1 MLFILLWNKKLYLTY
16 VHATYLKK
24 KVTNYFKKMLLFF
37 VLVCMSTSTCDVWFS
52 SIRGVGDSA
61 HSFVPALAL
70 ALSFRWKLMLWRDNF
85 ILYLSLA
92 WRDELCWLAPW
103 APILSNLAPK
113 GISWANFH
121 PWQAWSFCPQCPRS
135 KSDPN
140 YSPLK
145 KLKRLEKIGFQH
157 TTITLGLVNK

>member
-1 MLFILLWNKKLYLTY
+1 MKQKTLFDLRTCYLFK
-16 VHATYLKK
+16 KK

-103 APILSNLAPK
+103 APILSNLVSNQPSLSFINHIIIIQNGLWLKVYTNWHLA
-113 GISWANFH
+113 ANSVH
-121 PWQAWSFCPQCPRS
+121 Q
-135 KSDPN
+135 D
-140 YSPLK
+140 
-145 KLKRLEKIGFQH
+145 
-157 TTITLGLVNK
+157 LVNASLKHWKLYS